1 MKTKHH
7 LKTLLLMLCVA
18 AANLANAA
26 TGGSI
31 MGQVKD
37 PDTDL
42 PVAGIQ
48 VVLESQG
55 SSLVFQTNESG
66 YYYASNIPPGVYT
79 ITVRYMKN
87 ATIVENVKI
96 GNDETQNVDL
106 ALSMISITTLTETV
120 IDGGK
125 SRNKLI
131 DPFAVDVIV
140 CTGLELSQKP
150 VINIK
155 EAVANSGPGILEV
168 DGSIYVHGSR
178 ADGLAYYID
187 GCKITGNPNVPIC
200 GVEMMQVYTGY
211 IPAKYGDTN
220 AGIVA
225 IETRNF
231 FTE

>member
-1 MKTKHH
+1 MKTKHT
-7 LKTLLLMLCVA
+7 LKTLLLMICIVA
-18 AANLANAA
+18 ANFAHAI

-42 PVAGIQ
+42 PVAGVN

-55 SSLVFQTNESG
+55 SSLVFTTNENG

-79 ITVRYMKN
+79 VTVKYMKN
-87 ATIVENVKI
+87 TSIVKDIKV
-96 GNDETQNVDL
+96 GNDEERNIDL
-106 ALSMISITTLTETV
+106 ALSMLSVTEL
-120 IDGGK
+120 DGVEIVAT
-125 SRNKLI
+125 STNPII
-131 DPFAVDVIV
+131 DPF
-140 CTGLELSQKP
+140 
-150 VINIK
+150 
-155 EAVANSGPGILEV
+155 EV
-168 DGSIYVHGSR
+168 DKKKVDGLTVRRMPIQTISDVLPVLGNGVAEIDGKVYVRGSR
-178 ADGLAYYID
+178 PEGLAYYID

-211 IPAKYGDTN
+211 IPAKYGDTI
-220 AGIVA
+220 AGVVA